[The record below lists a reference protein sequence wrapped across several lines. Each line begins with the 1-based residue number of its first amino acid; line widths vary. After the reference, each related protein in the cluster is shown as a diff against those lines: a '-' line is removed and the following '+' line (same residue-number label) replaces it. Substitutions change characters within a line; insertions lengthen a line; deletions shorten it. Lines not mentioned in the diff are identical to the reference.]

1 MVAKYTVFL
10 AHYEDEGE
18 ITKWWPTFDNSIGGQ
33 LSDHEVRAKDA
44 DAFNGELFCRCSA
57 VSAGAVQVSVSLHAL
72 QCSTGGERVT
82 ACTAVQGSCDG
93 QLITRRGAA
102 RGNYCSLHNEG
113 WARGYPDIEMGRTL
127 LKWHFWTRAPSCVP
141 KQIEF

>member
-1 MVAKYTVFL
+1 MKLPNGGPLLTTALAANFLIMKY
-10 AHYEDEGE
+10 Y
-18 ITKWWPTFDNSIGGQ
+18 S
-33 LSDHEVRAKDA
+33 VRAKDA
-44 DAFNGELFCRCSA
+44 DAFNGELLS
-57 VSAGAVQVSVSLHAL
+57 L
-72 QCSTGGERVT
+72 QCSRCSTGLMCWVTAVECSTGDERVT

-127 LKWHFWTRAPSCVP
+127 LKWHFWTSAPSCVP

>member
-1 MVAKYTVFL
+1 MRVKLPNGGPLLTTALVANFLIMKY
-10 AHYEDEGE
+10 Y
-18 ITKWWPTFDNSIGGQ
+18 S
-33 LSDHEVRAKDA
+33 VRAKDA

-72 QCSTGGERVT
+72 QCSTGDERVT